1 MKAGS
6 LLFRVYMALWCA
18 NCVGWVTLLASYF
31 FSFGFAG
38 CDRQAFLI
46 SALCEIVQPQF
57 TLIFLFSA
65 LSLAPLSLVFL
76 LRLLFFRPLR
86 VHESVSTAIAWVL
99 CVVFVLQ
106 IPTS

>member
-1 MKAGS
+1 MTASKV
-6 LLFRVYMALWCA
+6 LFRVYMALWCA

-65 LSLAPLSLVFL
+65 ISLAPLSLAVL
-76 LRLLFFRPLR
+76 VRLLLFRPLR
-86 VHESVSTAIAWVL
+86 IHEVVSTAMAWVL
-99 CVVFVLQ
+99 CVVFDLQ